1 MPQVNIEYG
10 GKNNG
15 SIRSN
20 IERINGTIAE
30 WQSPNSHKFEI
41 SRIVETSSIQHD
53 GNDDGLHFLSTG
65 YHSMAKTIF
74 NALEEGL
81 KLCDSAKQ

>member
-10 GKNNG
+10 GKNNCI
-15 SIRSN
+15 IRSN

-41 SRIVETSSIQHD
+41 SRIVETSSIPHD
-53 GNDDGLHFLSTG
+53 GNDDGLHFSSTG
-65 YHSMAKTIF
+65 YRAIADYLIISI
-74 NALEEGL
+74 LEGL
-81 KLCDSAKQ
+81 RQE